1 MLSYYAKRSKNE
13 GFTRVKTFHE
23 YTTWI
28 HGDTVTQQELDELA
42 KTHNLQSNILRDVRD
57 KNELPHI
64 EYGKDGTVYAFLR
77 VPLLRE
83 DHEVVTTPLLLILTK
98 SRFFTLGYGSTFSP
112 DEMIKRFEL
121 DHLSRPTHLAL
132 LTAAE
137 VISEYEVLIQKSAQ
151 AIKDV
156 RRRLRTHEVTNRD
169 FIRFATIEDNLN
181 EYKTNLDG
189 MEVLIQHFHE
199 NRRAVFRDDDLEMI
213 DDILLHIKQLI
224 VTSASQSQTVTSIRN
239 AYTTIANNTL
249 NQRMKTLTV
258 FTVLIALPNV
268 FYGMYGMNIAL
279 PFADMPWAY
288 PVIVLFTLF
297 LIIAVYIRARR
308 SKLF

>member
-1 MLSYYAKRSKNE
+1 MLSYYVKRSKNE
-13 GFTRVKTFHE
+13 GFVKTKVFHE

-28 HGDTVTQQELDELA
+28 HGDAVSQHELDELV
-42 KTHNLQSNILRDVRD
+42 KIHKLQPNILRDVRD

-64 EYGKDGTVYAFLR
+64 EYGNDGTVYAFLR
-77 VPLLRE
+77 VPMIRE
-83 DHEVVTTPLLLILTK
+83 DHEVTTTPLLLVLTK
-98 SRFFTLGYGSTFSP
+98 SRYFTLAYGSTFSP
-112 DEMIKRFEL
+112 DETIRRL
-121 DHLSRPTHLAL
+121 DIDHISRPTHLAL
-132 LTAAE
+132 LTVAQI
-137 VISEYEVLIQKSAQ
+137 VSEYELLMQKTTQ

-189 MEVLIQHFHE
+189 MQVLIQHFHE

-297 LIIAVYIRARR
+297 LIIAVYILARR

>member
-1 MLSYYAKRSKNE
+1 MLSYYTKRSKNE
-13 GFTRVKTFHE
+13 GFAKAKTFHE

-28 HGDTVTQQELDELA
+28 HGDAVSQHELDELA
-42 KTHNLQSNILRDVRD
+42 KTHHLQPNILRDVRD
-57 KNELPHI
+57 SNELPHI

-77 VPLLRE
+77 VPMIRE
-83 DHEVVTTPLLLILTK
+83 DNEVVTTPLLLILTK
-98 SRFFTLGYGSTFSP
+98 TRFFTLGYASTFSP
-112 DEMIKRFEL
+112 DEITERLDDSHMIQ
-121 DHLSRPTHLAL
+121 PTHLAL
-132 LTAAE
+132 LT
-137 VISEYEVLIQKSAQ
+137 VTGVVSEYEYLMQKTTQ
-151 AIKDV
+151 AIRDV
-156 RRRLRTHEVTNRD
+156 RRKLRTHEVTNKD

-189 MEVLIQHFHE
+189 MQVLMQHFHE
-199 NRRAVFRDDDLEMI
+199 NRHAVFHDDDLEMI

-224 VTSASQSQTVTSIRN
+224 VMSASQSQTVTSIRN

-288 PVIVLFTLF
+288 SVIVLFTLL
-297 LIIAVYIRARR
+297 LIIVVYILARR

>member
-13 GFTRVKTFHE
+13 GFVKATAFHE

-28 HGDTVTQQELDELA
+28 HGDAVSQHELDELA
-42 KTHNLQSNILRDVRD
+42 RTHQLQPNILRDVRD
-57 KNELPHI
+57 TNELPHI

-77 VPLLRE
+77 VPVIRE
-83 DHEVVTTPLLLILTK
+83 DHEVMTTPLLLILAGK
-98 SRFFTLGYGSTFSP
+98 RFFTLGYGSTFQPSAI
-112 DEMIKRFEL
+112 MQRL
-121 DHLSRPTHLAL
+121 DGTGIVRPAHLAL
-132 LTAAE
+132 LVVAAI
-137 VISEYEVLIQKSAQ
+137 VSEYERLMQKTTQ

-156 RRRLRTHEVTNRD
+156 RRKLQTHEVTNKD

-189 MEVLIQHFHE
+189 IEVLMQHFHE
-199 NRRAVFRDDDLEMI
+199 NRHAIFRDSDLEMI

-288 PVIVLFTLF
+288 PVIVLFTLL
-297 LIIAVYIRARR
+297 LIIVVYILARR